1 MSEIKENV
9 NDEHPQSIPGVEN
22 LKDFYL
28 KELETTHGGCV
39 CINYNSEYLRERLSK
54 LKEES
59 NTLRQKIIQIENQ
72 NLKEK
77 NELENIIL
85 SLKENNNNLKLNYES
100 QKKDID
106 NLSKDKQNLL
116 NELNEIKNINNNLV
130 NDRDMLLGQIQEL
143 NHIIS
148 NSISPK
154 LRINENDLMSLQ
166 NKINELEKTILS
178 LKNEKRRLLNDNN
191 NKNELIKIL
200 TNQNKNLLNEIKMK
214 YNKDLLFIKSIEKI
228 GIEEN
233 IHSDIQE
240 IINKYDVHNDNEN
253 INYSKMNNNKNLYH
267 SYNNNYIINNDKN
280 FIKMNRNRKYSNK
293 KIKEKLN
300 KTEYKEE

>member
-253 INYSKMNNNKNLYH
+253 INYSKMNNKNLYH